1 MIQKK
6 RNGDTPI
13 DKTYKY
19 LQRVKHIDGMI
30 QKKQEQIDDLRSRA
44 SSTALHTDSERV
56 QSNGVKDKIGDCVSK
71 VADLL
76 IEIDANIDEFVDL
89 KAEVMHSIDS
99 LEDLEERRVLYCRY
113 FQYMKYFKIAEEMNC
128 SEETVYRL
136 HRTAIRKLSKILF
149 HEQN

>member
-6 RNGDTPI
+6 RKGDTPI

-19 LQRVKHIDGMI
+19 LQKVKHIDGMI

-44 SSTALHTDSERV
+44 SSTELHTDSERV
-56 QSNGVKDKIGDCVSK
+56 QSTGAKDKIGDCISK

-76 IEIDANIDEFVDL
+76 VEINEDIDKFVDL
-89 KAEVMHSIDS
+89 KAEVMHTIDL

-113 FQYMKYFKIAEEMNC
+113 FQYMKFFKIAEEMNC
-128 SEETVYRL
+128 SEETIYRL
-136 HRTAIRKLSKILF
+136 HREAIKKLSKMLF
-149 HEQN
+149 PEKS